1 MIYSGIMNF
10 SLSLTIMNQY
20 LGWENYLSKEK
31 VKIRKVVSND
41 ERLFSLSSVTS
52 PASRN
57 EERKKSA
64 NLSGKKTSRKATSR
78 KKTKEGNPIS
88 DSPSQP
94 ANGEIVQST
103 YVEEEEV
110 EDLCDT

>member
-1 MIYSGIMNF
+1 M
-10 SLSLTIMNQY
+10 LKL

-57 EERKKSA
+57 EERKKTA
-64 NLSGKKTSRKATSR
+64 NLSGKKTSRKATY
-78 KKTKEGNPIS
+78 KKKSKEGNLS
-88 DSPSQP
+88 TDSPCQ
-94 ANGEIVQST
+94 AVNGEVGQTPYI
-103 YVEEEEV
+103 EDEEV
-110 EDLCDT
+110 EELCDL

>member
-1 MIYSGIMNF
+1 M
-10 SLSLTIMNQY
+10 
-20 LGWENYLSKEK
+20 SKEK

-64 NLSGKKTSRKATSR
+64 NLSGKKTSRKATSK